1 MRTARIRRQGIEPG
15 SEGGKSGTMVKKTLP
30 QMWDEYQR
38 AIQYNQGIGLYETVR
53 RNENFYI
60 GKQWEGVRAGSLEKP
75 VYNIL
80 RRVVSYF
87 VSQIVSDDIGVSIE
101 AYSEAEAESAQILE
115 REIERMMED
124 TKFKAKNRCVVRDA
138 AVDGDGCLYF
148 WFDPEAETGG
158 DARGAVRCEIVE
170 NRNLMYGNPYSDE
183 LQEQPY
189 LLIAMRRTVE
199 SAREEARANGIPER
213 EAAQITAD
221 GDQTGEEQD
230 ADANLVTVA
239 VKLWKE
245 RGPDGR
251 KTVRAAKFCEK
262 AYIKK
267 EWDTGL
273 TLYPAAVF
281 SWERVKN
288 SYHGAAAMTAQIPN
302 QIAINKLFAMAQQ
315 SVKLMAFPKIF
326 YDKTK
331 IGTWTNK
338 LDDAIGVAGTPDTAI
353 FTGFRAPD
361 MSAQVVQ
368 MIEKNIEYTRDT
380 MGASDAAL
388 GNIKPD
394 NTSAIIAVQK
404 ASSAPLELQR
414 LAFWQFVEDGVRIM
428 ADMAAAY
435 YGVRVLRDGEDPAQ
449 SGAEFAMGG
458 ADMAAGAQQTAGLRF
473 FDFGT
478 LQGANLR
485 MKVDVGTAS
494 YWSELTQIQTL
505 DNLFAKGII
514 PDPLTYLE
522 SIPDAYVKNKNKLVK
537 ALREQQ
543 KLQEQQA
550 AMQAQTQMEKQLP
563 EDVMNALTPEERKI
577 AEQRPELMQ
586 EALQNSAAAG

>member
-15 SEGGKSGTMVKKTLP
+15 SAGGKSGTMVKKTLP

-199 SAREEARANGIPER
+199 SAREEARANGISER

-404 ASSAPLELQR
+404 ASAAPLELQR

-458 ADMAAGAQQTAGLRF
+458 ADMAAGTQQTAGPRF

-522 SIPDAYVKNKNKLVK
+522 SVPDAYVKNKNKLVK

-550 AMQAQTQMEKQLP
+550 VMQAQTQMEKQLP

-586 EALQNSAAAG
+586 EALKNSAAAG